1 MKTEKEKRKGMTWER
16 QEIQSEKISKQT
28 VILKKQNGAR
38 IEKYDYYI

>member
-1 MKTEKEKRKGMTWER
+1 MTWER